1 MSATTRVAPPT
12 AAATGLGLR
21 DRVRSRT
28 RANASPGRAE
38 NASARFAVGGEPS
51 ATALRASRDDH
62 PGRFGDDSYGYE
74 RPLEGARRRDRY
86 GGGYDGYGGYRA
98 RIRPRSATG
107 VVVRRRRDRLFLVF
121 VGVLLR
127 RRAPPRPPPRRDA
140 ADAARDAG
148 ASAHRRDRRAV
159 RLLLGRAR
167 DRDAEARRVPA
178 WRRRLRKRQRASRRP
193 RGDVFPLGARRARR
207 ARATPPRAAAGTSAS
222 GGAASWRRCRAR
234 ARPRPASTTAASM
247 RPSPGC

>member
-1 MSATTRVAPPT
+1 MSATPRVAPPT

-86 GGGYDGYGGYRA
+86 GGGYDGYGTERTFYDPG
-98 RIRPRSATG
+98 
-107 VVVRRRRDRLFLVF
+107 
-121 VGVLLR
+121 
-127 RRAPPRPPPRRDA
+127 
-140 ADAARDAG
+140 
-148 ASAHRRDRRAV
+148 
-159 RLLLGRAR
+159 
-167 DRDAEARRVPA
+167 
-178 WRRRLRKRQRASRRP
+178 RRP
-193 RGDVFPLGARRARR
+193 G
-207 ARATPPRAAAGTSAS
+207 S
-222 GGAASWRRCRAR
+222 
-234 ARPRPASTTAASM
+234 
-247 RPSPGC
+247 

>member
-28 RANASPGRAE
+28 RAMRRPGAE
-38 NASARFAVGGEPS
+38 NASARSAVGGEPS

-62 PGRFGDDSYGYE
+62 PGRFGDDSWGMS
-74 RPLEGARRRDRY
+74 ARS
-86 GGGYDGYGGYRA
+86 RA
-98 RIRPRSATG
+98 RGVATATAAGTTDTAPSAPLRPRSATG
-107 VVVRRRRDRLFLVF
+107 SWSDDDATASSSSSSGYYPTARTAAL
-121 VGVLLR
+121 
-127 RRAPPRPPPRRDA
+127 PRRDA

-167 DRDAEARRVPA
+167 DRDAGLGASLFGVKPLSSRSFSPSP
-178 WRRRLRKRQRASRRP
+178 RRR
-193 RGDVFPLGARRARR
+193 FPLAPVA
-207 ARATPPRAAAGTSAS
+207 PPRAATPRAGGTSAS
-222 GGAASWRRCRAR
+222 GGAASRRGGAAR

>member
-74 RPLEGARRRDRY
+74 RPLEGGR
-86 GGGYDGYGGYRA
+86 
-98 RIRPRSATG
+98 
-107 VVVRRRRDRLFLVF
+107 V
-121 VGVLLR
+121 
-127 RRAPPRPPPRRDA
+127 
-140 ADAARDAG
+140 
-148 ASAHRRDRRAV
+148 ASAGWLH
-159 RLLLGRAR
+159 
-167 DRDAEARRVPA
+167 EA
-178 WRRRLRKRQRASRRP
+178 QQ
-193 RGDVFPLGARRARR
+193 
-207 ARATPPRAAAGTSAS
+207 
-222 GGAASWRRCRAR
+222 
-234 ARPRPASTTAASM
+234 PRPAWF
-247 RPSPGC
+247 PIPGLSSG